1 MHAVKPL
8 LSTLI
13 LAAVLAAV
21 VGGAVYGS
29 QYVFK
34 PIPLVIQGE
43 VDATQV
49 DVAPKIFGRVETLH
63 VKEGDTVVK
72 GQALAVLKSP
82 EIEAKATQAASAQ
95 EAASAVREKA
105 DNGARKQEVEAAHHA
120 WQMAL
125 AGAELARKSYERVM
139 QLYESD
145 HVSLQTLDET
155 MAKWKGATQMAEAA
169 HATYDM
175 AMTGAREEDKKA
187 AHAIERQAGGVV
199 SEVQSYLSET
209 DMKSPIDGE
218 IVDVVVDPGELV
230 TPGFPVFSIVDLN
243 DVWVVF
249 NLREDLLSSIQMGST
264 FQAHIPALDNHLVEL
279 KVDYIK
285 ALGDFATWRAT
296 KTSGDFD
303 MKTFEIRA
311 RPTSPVTGMRPGMT
325 ALVTWNNIPKPQSAQ
340 QAANS

>member
-1 MHAVKPL
+1 MQAIKTL
-8 LSTLI
+8 ASTLL
-13 LAAVLAAV
+13 LAAILTGVVL
-21 VGGAVYGS
+21 GSVYGS
-29 QYVFK
+29 RYVFK
-34 PIPLVIQGE
+34 PVPLVVQGE

-49 DVAPKIFGRVETLH
+49 DVAPKIFGRVETLN
-63 VKEGDTVVK
+63 VKEGDAVTK
-72 GQALAVLKSP
+72 GQALATLKSP
-82 EIEAKATQAASAQ
+82 EIEAKATQAASAK
-95 EAASAVREKA
+95 EAASAIREKA
-105 DNGARKQEVEAAHHA
+105 DNGARKQEIEAAQHA

-155 MAKWKGATQMAEAA
+155 MAKWKAATQLAEAA

-187 AHAIERQAGGVV
+187 AHAVEKQAGGVV

-209 DMKSPIDGE
+209 EVKSPIDGE

-230 TPGFPVFSIVDLN
+230 TPGFPVFSIIDLT
-243 DVWVVF
+243 DTWVVF
-249 NLREDLLSSIQMGST
+249 NLREDLLARIQMGST
-264 FQAHIPALDNHLVEL
+264 FSARFPALDNQVVEL

-303 MKTFEIRA
+303 RKTFEVRA
-311 RPTSPVTGMRPGMT
+311 RATTPVEGLRPGMT
-325 ALVTWNNIPKPQSAQ
+325 ALVEWDNIPPR
-340 QAANS
+340 QAGHP